1 MAFAG
6 NSDVAFADCNLQD
19 CSPPSGHNPGGG
31 GWPTIRYCNK
41 DTGYGC
47 APYTKKTDGSMC
59 DELGDDTHMN
69 AYVMDFGK
77 TSLCSITSGKGCSD
91 KEKKFIE
98 LFKTKSKEDVN
109 KQIDRL
115 NKMAG
120 KSMKAELIAWVTQR
134 IAILKQY
141 TKGHE
146 QEQEAKQEL

>member
-1 MAFAG
+1 
-6 NSDVAFADCNLQD
+6 
-19 CSPPSGHNPGGG
+19 
-31 GWPTIRYCNK
+31 
-41 DTGYGC
+41 
-47 APYTKKTDGSMC
+47 MC
-59 DELGDDTHMN
+59 EELGDDTHMN

-77 TSLCSITSGKGCSD
+77 TNLCSITSGKGCSD

-115 NKMAG
+115 NTMAG
-120 KSMKAELIAWVTQR
+120 KSMKAELKAWVTQR

-141 TKGHE
+141 AKGHE